1 MTKKKTKQKTARGEI
16 AITVRDRMLYLRIPY
31 QGKRKMLSTGFTD
44 NPLNRIKV
52 NEIKTRI
59 EKDLVSDTFD
69 PSLDKYRPKKKADLS
84 TVQLFQN
91 YIVYLRKQGT
101 SENSINRRYE
111 CLLGNL
117 KHFAKDITNEALA
130 KQFMSALRNKQS
142 TETANRNQTMM
153 VQFCQWA
160 NIDPNPFAN
169 LPKPKANPKR
179 REAFMPQERQ
189 AILTAFAN
197 HPTYS
202 HYYPFVYALF
212 ATGMRVSE
220 VIGLQWKHIDFDK
233 GLILVAESL
242 SRSPNGKSSS
252 RHRIRKGTKTGQ
264 TGITPMTDGLRS
276 LLMGIRHDQP
286 DDLVFTTVTGLP
298 IDDHTFSQRVWRK
311 VLADAGIPHRPPYSC
326 RHTFASSAI
335 EHGLTLVQT
344 ASLLRHKNTHMVSRV
359 YAHAQSIPVLPEI
372 ETLVTSD

>member
-16 AITVRDRMLYLRIPY
+16 AITPRNGMLYLRIPY
-31 QGKRKMLSTGFTD
+31 QGKRKLLTTGLVE
-44 NPLNRIKV
+44 NPLNRIKA
-52 NEIKTRI
+52 NELKTRI
-59 EKDLVSDTFD
+59 AKDLVSDNFD
-69 PSLDKYRPKKKADLS
+69 PTLDKYRAKKHASLS

-91 YIVYLRKQGT
+91 YIEYLRKQGI

-111 CLLGNL
+111 CLLANL
-117 KHFAKDITNEALA
+117 KQFGKCITSEIVAKE
-130 KQFMSALRNKQS
+130 FMAMLREKQS
-142 TETANRNQTMM
+142 IETANRNQNMM
-153 VQFCQWA
+153 SQFCQWA

-179 REAFMPQERQ
+179 RGAFMPHERQ
-189 AILTAFAN
+189 AILTAFAE
-197 HPTYS
+197 HPTYK
-202 HYYPFVYALF
+202 HYYPFVYTLF

-220 VIGLQWKHIDFDK
+220 AIGLQWRHIDLDK
-233 GLILVAESL
+233 GMILVAESL
-242 SRSPNGKSSS
+242 SRSPNGKTSS
-252 RHRIRKGTKTGQ
+252 RHRVRKGTKTGQ

-298 IDDHTFSQRVWRK
+298 IDDHTFSQRIWRK

-344 ASLLRHKNTHMVSRV
+344 ASLLRHKNAHLVSRV

-372 ETLVTSD
+372 